1 MCRTLVV
8 LRRTLAAC
16 VILVIGGC
24 SGGSSPSDAVFN
36 DADVEF
42 VQGMIPHHE
51 QAIVMADMVKRGYV
65 SDAVADL
72 ADGIRAAQT
81 PEINVM
87 RDLLAEWGKEEDSHA
102 MHMSDDHSMH
112 GMMSQNDLDALD
124 MMSGPE
130 FERMW
135 LEMMIEHHEG
145 AVTMSQQVLS
155 DGRDP
160 RVQALA
166 DAIIAAQRDE
176 ISRMKALLGSS

>member
-1 MCRTLVV
+1 M
-8 LRRTLAAC
+8 RRTLAAC
-16 VILVIGGC
+16 VILVISGC
-24 SGGSSPSDAVFN
+24 SGASSSSDAVFN

-42 VQGMIPHHE
+42 VQGMIPHHD
-51 QAIVMADMVKRGYV
+51 QAIVMADMVKRGDV

-102 MHMSDDHSMH
+102 MHMSGDHSMH

-124 MMSGPE
+124 MMSGAE

-135 LEMMIEHHEG
+135 LAMMIEHHEG

-176 ISRMKALLGSS
+176 ISRMKALLSSS